1 MTRTYLDA
9 NILIAAFQG
18 EGDGAMAAI
27 AALDDPDREFVVSD
41 FLRLE
46 TLPKPVF
53 HRRAEEAQFMQAIF
67 ESAES
72 VPTSEKLVQ
81 SAIRLASA
89 YDLTPM
95 DALHASAAV
104 QAEVDVLLTLEKP
117 TKPLCRLEEIQV
129 QSLYVQTID

>member
-46 TLPKPVF
+46 TLPKPV
-53 HRRAEEAQFMQAIF
+53 
-67 ESAES
+67 
-72 VPTSEKLVQ
+72 
-81 SAIRLASA
+81 
-89 YDLTPM
+89 
-95 DALHASAAV
+95 
-104 QAEVDVLLTLEKP
+104 
-117 TKPLCRLEEIQV
+117 
-129 QSLYVQTID
+129 